1 MKNKNI
7 ARFLF
12 VILLMALTACGGGG
26 GGGTSSTPNNL
37 SAKSIRI
44 MTADPKIAYP
54 LDVSVNMT
62 ADVAATN
69 VPISIFAIDKTDDPN
84 ADVRQIQLGTA
95 TIPQVNAGNGDYTVS
110 VTIPSSVATSG
121 SYYISA
127 IVDPANV
134 ISETDEED
142 NTVYVESSISPK
154 GNPNVKITDLN
165 TDRLAMLLNTDPWD
179 KQVTG
184 TTYTDTYTNA
194 NNVVVSDVIPN
205 THNTNAGATI
215 TVSADGLA
223 TNETIDIEARATLK
237 VVRTDNNNAEIDVP
251 LYLWNTAGGS
261 FIDSYGTGAYGSS
274 GQWVPIGT
282 YSPQLV
288 NYDTTTEESTLD
300 DVKAHKIELG
310 FYFPDTLAEFINQAL
325 RHPPANGNWNA
336 WATTMKN
343 TAVPPDL
350 TNAAMNNAVDFIKGI
365 AGAGDEAAAL
375 ANMQISLCVEI
386 QPTNTGDADT
396 SDNKLC
402 KPLDISLPPDPV
414 PPPTTP
420 PVTIPSGY
428 PMSTWTSHNLTDPI
442 EIGGNYDGKGGGSVF
457 GYGPLDFG
465 AGISQD
471 YRGYIQE
478 ARGVIPLTVFGTP
491 YEFMNAVAR
500 AQLVP
505 NYAGKPA
512 TETTGYK
519 VELSFLGVMLYSK
532 NEASSRTD
540 TISFSKEA
548 PDPEKEQQY
557 FVGPVPVV
565 AGASVTGNIGI
576 EFEYGFTNDDG
587 THGPL
592 NFGSTVTPFAN
603 VEASMHAGVGTVV
616 FSAGVK
622 GVLTLLDERLPLFV
636 GGTYLT
642 VHDDGFSSGNV
653 DFEVNQGATLSNVFT
668 GPQGTLYLYAKYSK
682 PKLVTCTWPFGIKG
696 KCLVIKSVEVTKDI
710 WRSPALFKLN
720 DILLE
725 AALNKFEVVIIG
737 GAEPTYYTSN

>member
-1 MKNKNI
+1 
-7 ARFLF
+7 
-12 VILLMALTACGGGG
+12 MALTACGGGG
-26 GGGTSSTPNNL
+26 GGDSSTPNNL

-44 MTADPKIAYP
+44 VTPDPKIAYP
-54 LDVSVNMT
+54 LDVSVNIT
-62 ADVAATN
+62 ADVAAKD
-69 VPISIFAIDKTDDPN
+69 VPVSVFAVDNTTDPN
-84 ADVRQIQLGTA
+84 ADVRQLQLGTV

-121 SYYISA
+121 NYYISA

-134 ISETDEED
+134 ISETNEDD

-165 TDRLAMLLNTDPWD
+165 TDRLAMLLNTDPWS

-194 NNVVVSDVIPN
+194 QNEVVNDVIPN

-223 TNETIDIEARATLK
+223 TGDSIDIEAKATLK
-237 VVRTDNNNAEIDVP
+237 VVRTDNDNAEIDVP
-251 LYLWNTAGGS
+251 LYLWNSDGGS
-261 FIDSYGTGAYGSS
+261 FTDTYGTGAYGST

-282 YSPQLV
+282 YNPQLV
-288 NYDTTTEESTLD
+288 NYDAATEESALD

-310 FYFPDTLAEFINQAL
+310 FYFPDTLADFITKAVL
-325 RHPPANGNWNA
+325 HPPSDWNA
-336 WATTMKN
+336 WANTMKS
-343 TAVPPDL
+343 TARPPDL
-350 TNAAMNNAVDFIKGI
+350 TQAAMNTAIDFIKGI

-396 SDNKLC
+396 TDNKLC
-402 KPLDISLPPDPV
+402 KPLDISLPPDPAPV
-414 PPPTTP
+414 DPPAVDPHTIDASYPKTGWTTQ
-420 PVTIPSGY
+420 T
-428 PMSTWTSHNLTDPI
+428 NPI

-471 YRGYIQE
+471 NRGYIQE
-478 ARGVIPLTVFGTP
+478 ARGVIPLTIFGTP
-491 YEFMNAVAR
+491 IEFMNALAR

-505 NYAGKPA
+505 NYAGKPS
-512 TETTGYK
+512 TETTGYR

-540 TISFSKEA
+540 SITFSKEA

-576 EFEYGFTNDDG
+576 EFEYGFSNDDG

-616 FSAGVK
+616 FSAGVE
-622 GVLTLLDERLPLFV
+622 GMLTLLDERLPLFV

-668 GPQGTLYLYAKYSK
+668 GPQGTISLYAKYSK

-696 KCLVIKSVEVTKDI
+696 KCLVIKSVKVSTDI

-725 AALNKFEVVIIG
+725 APVNQFEVVIMSG
-737 GAEPTYYTSN
+737 QDPVYYTP

>member
-1 MKNKNI
+1 MPTCD
-7 ARFLF
+7 RF
-12 VILLMALTACGGGG
+12 
-26 GGGTSSTPNNL
+26 NW
-37 SAKSIRI
+37 
-44 MTADPKIAYP
+44 
-54 LDVSVNMT
+54 
-62 ADVAATN
+62 
-69 VPISIFAIDKTDDPN
+69 VPS
-84 ADVRQIQLGTA
+84 

-142 NTVYVESSISPK
+142 NTVYIESSISPK
-154 GNPNVKITDLN
+154 GNPNVKLTGLD
-165 TDRLAMLLNTDPWD
+165 TDRLAMLLSTDPWA

-194 NNVVVSDVIPN
+194 NNVVVNDVIPN

-223 TNETIDIEARATLK
+223 TNETIDIEAKATLK

-251 LYLWNTAGGS
+251 LYLWNTDGGS
-261 FIDSYGTGAYGSS
+261 YIDSYGTGAYGSS
-274 GQWVPIGT
+274 AQWVPVGT
-282 YSPQLV
+282 YDPQLV
-288 NYDTTTEESTLD
+288 NYDATTEESTLD

-310 FYFPDTLAEFINQAL
+310 FYFPDTLAEFIRQAL
-325 RHPPANGNWNA
+325 RHPPANNDWNA
-336 WATTMKN
+336 WANTMKS
-343 TAVPPDL
+343 TSVPPDL
-350 TNAAMNNAVDFIKGI
+350 TSAAMNTAVDFIKGI
-365 AGAGDEAAAL
+365 AGAGDEFAAL
-375 ANMQISLCVEI
+375 ANMEISLCVEI

-402 KPLDISLPPDPV
+402 KPLDISLPPEPV

-428 PMSTWTSHNLTDPI
+428 PMSTWTTHNLTDPI
-442 EIGGNYDGKGGGSVF
+442 EIGGSYDGKGGGSVF

-478 ARGVIPLTVFGTP
+478 ARGVIPLTVFGAP
-491 YEFMNAVAR
+491 YELMNAVAR

-532 NEASSRTD
+532 DEASSRTD

-576 EFEYGFTNDDG
+576 EFEYGFSNDDG
-587 THGPL
+587 VHGPL

-636 GGTYLT
+636 GGTLP
-642 VHDDGFSSGNV
+642 
-653 DFEVNQGATLSNVFT
+653 EGA
-668 GPQGTLYLYAKYSK
+668 
-682 PKLVTCTWPFGIKG
+682 
-696 KCLVIKSVEVTKDI
+696 
-710 WRSPALFKLN
+710 R
-720 DILLE
+720 
-725 AALNKFEVVIIG
+725 
-737 GAEPTYYTSN
+737 

>member
-1 MKNKNI
+1 MKNNNI
-7 ARFLF
+7 APLLF
-12 VILLMALTACGGGG
+12 VLLLMALTACGGGG
-26 GGGTSSTPNNL
+26 GGGSSTPNNL
-37 SAKSIRI
+37 SAKSISI
-44 MTADPKIAYP
+44 VTPDPKIAYP

-69 VPISIFAIDKTDDPN
+69 VPVSIFAVDNTADPD
-84 ADVRQIQLGTA
+84 ADVRQIQLGTV

-110 VTIPSSVATSG
+110 ITIPSSVATSG

-142 NTVYVESSISPK
+142 NTVYIESSISPK
-154 GNPNVKITDLN
+154 GNPNVKLTELD
-165 TDRLAMLLNTDPWD
+165 TDRLAMLLNTDPWS

-194 NNVVVSDVIPN
+194 NNVVVNDVIGN
-205 THNTNAGATI
+205 THNTDAGATI
-215 TVSADGLA
+215 TVTADGLA

-237 VVRTDNNNAEIDVP
+237 AVRTDNNAEIEVP
-251 LYLWNTAGGS
+251 LYLWNTDGGS
-261 FIDSYGTGAYGSS
+261 YIDSYATGAYGSS
-274 GQWVPIGT
+274 AQWVPVGT
-282 YSPQLV
+282 YEPQLV

-310 FYFPDTLAEFINQAL
+310 FYFPGTLAEFIRQAL
-325 RHPPANGNWNA
+325 RHPPANNDWNA
-336 WATTMKN
+336 WANTMKN
-343 TAVPPDL
+343 TARPPDL
-350 TNAAMNNAVDFIKGI
+350 TQAAMNTAVDFIKGI
-365 AGAGDEAAAL
+365 AGAGDEFAAL
-375 ANMQISLCVEI
+375 ANMEISLCVEI
-386 QPTNTGDADT
+386 QPSNTGDANA

-402 KPLDISLPPDPV
+402 KPLDISLPPEPV

-428 PMSTWTSHNLTDPI
+428 PMSTWTTHNLTDPI
-442 EIGGNYDGKGGGSVF
+442 EIGGFYDGKGGGSVF

-478 ARGVIPLTVFGTP
+478 ARGVIPITVFGAP

-519 VELSFLGVMLYSK
+519 VELSFLGLMLYSK
-532 NEASSRTD
+532 DEASSRTD

-576 EFEYGFTNDDG
+576 EFEYGFSNDDG
-587 THGPL
+587 VHGPL

-725 AALNKFEVVIIG
+725 FPANEFEVVIING
-737 GAEPTYYTSN
+737 QEPTYYTSS